1 MKTRKH
7 DTHKMVGVA
16 VMSAVIMLLASTPLG
31 LIPLGVIKATTVHIP
46 VIVGAI
52 LYGPWA
58 GGLLGAV
65 FGICSMISSTV
76 APGPTAFVFSPFMST
91 TGLSGALK
99 AIWISVGCRICIGV
113 AAGWLWR
120 GLKKCRTPDFVALP
134 IVGFAGSMVNTV
146 MVMGSIYF
154 LLAEEYAAVQNVA
167 LSALYALIMGT
178 VTGAGVMEALA
189 AMVLVTA
196 LGKAMLQLA
205 RRLRVK

>member
-31 LIPLGVIKATTVHIP
+31 LIPIGVIKATTVHIP

-52 LYGPWA
+52 LYGPSA
-58 GGLLGAV
+58 GGMLGAV
-65 FGICSMISSTV
+65 FGLCSMISSTV
-76 APGPTAFVFSPFMST
+76 APTPTSFIFSPFFST
-91 TGLSGALK
+91 TGLPGALK
-99 AIWISVGCRICIGV
+99 AIWISVGCRIFIGV

-120 GLKKCRTPDFVALP
+120 GLKKCKATDLLALP

-146 MVMGSIYF
+146 LVMGSIYF

-167 LSALYALIMGT
+167 VGALYAVIMGT
-178 VTGAGVMEALA
+178 ITGAGVVEAVA

-196 LGKAMLQLA
+196 IGKALLQLD